1 MSWKLA
7 IEIEFGVYSFGKTAE
22 IMQHYF
28 QEEVLYLM
36 FGAQL
41 VEETFPVL

>member
-22 IMQHYF
+22 IMRRYL